1 MEWRGTFYLIG
12 MEVSQGF
19 SNLISNNLQ
28 QTNLYLHLIT
38 GKILIVNKR
47 LLLLLLLF
55 FTRINSRPKRKN
67 GLTLKM
73 IPLIH
78 SCFGDLVMKHQ
89 LLVSSMAW
97 KTIAHL
103 IFLDSFV
110 INMKVWHL
118 DLSCNHCYLYCCFV
132 IWVFHVNF

>member
-1 MEWRGTFYLIG
+1 M
-12 MEVSQGF
+12 SQGF

-47 LLLLLLLF
+47 LLLLLLF
-55 FTRINSRPKRKN
+55 FTRTNSRPKRKN

-89 LLVSSMAW
+89 LLVSSMA
-97 KTIAHL
+97 
-103 IFLDSFV
+103 
-110 INMKVWHL
+110 
-118 DLSCNHCYLYCCFV
+118 
-132 IWVFHVNF
+132 